1 MTYTHQHIVET
12 PSRSDLFT
20 DIAYSVVKSSPDVIL
35 IINALGTIVAINDR
49 CESLLGYE
57 AKELLGKTVETLIPE
72 RYPNHAAM
80 RQKYQQC
87 PIARVM
93 GDRPVLYALHKSGVQ
108 IPVNIAL
115 SPLETEETQE
125 KLIQAVIR
133 DAMPQWISQ
142 RTQHLQTVAMNAAAS
157 GIVITDFRGVIE
169 WVNPA
174 VAQMTGYSI
183 HELIGQHTRMLKS
196 GEHDASF
203 FKDLWETVKA
213 GNTWFGEI
221 TNRRKDGTLYY
232 EEQHISPVPDEEGN
246 ITHFIAIKQDV
257 TDRKIA
263 EMKLREANEKLM
275 HHLKK
280 VEFLQKK
287 LRAQSIRDPLTNLF
301 NRRYL
306 SETLKREIS
315 RAKRDHTA
323 LSAIA
328 IDVDGFKKINDTYGH
343 AVGDN
348 VLKMLAKVMLSLTR
362 EADIACRLGGDEF
375 LIVMPGALSQVAK
388 QRAEDIRLL
397 FLHEQTSEYNNPDD
411 PLCSLSIGVTQLHD
425 NETSDSFLQRS
436 DQALYQAKQGGRN
449 RVVENA

>member
-1 MTYTHQHIVET
+1 MTHPRQDVTET
-12 PSRSDLFT
+12 SSRSDLFS

-35 IINALGTIVAINDR
+35 IVNALGTIVAINDR
-49 CESLLGYE
+49 CEALLGYTPR
-57 AKELLGKTVETLIPE
+57 ELLGQTVETLIPAC
-72 RYPNHAAM
+72 YQDHAEM
-80 RQKYQQC
+80 RSKYQQH

-93 GDRPVLYALHKSGVQ
+93 GERPVLCALHKSGVQ
-108 IPVNIAL
+108 VPVNIAL
-115 SPLETEETQE
+115 SPLEAEGTQD

-142 RTQHLQTVAMNAAAS
+142 RTQQLQAIAMNAAAS
-157 GIVITDFRGVIE
+157 GIMITDIRGVIE

-174 VAQMTGYSI
+174 IAQMTGYSI
-183 HELIGQHTRMLKS
+183 HELIGQHTRILKS
-196 GEHDASF
+196 GEHDVSF
-203 FKDLWETVKA
+203 FKDLWKNVKA

-232 EEQHISPVPDEEGN
+232 EEQHISPVRDEEGH

-263 EMKLREANEKLM
+263 EMKLREANEKLI

-280 VEFLQKK
+280 VESLQKK

-328 IDVDGFKKINDTYGH
+328 IDVDSFKKINDTHGH

-348 VLKMLAKVMLSLTR
+348 VLKMLAKVILNLTR
-362 EADIACRLGGDEF
+362 EGDIACRLGGDEF
-375 LIVMPGALSQVAK
+375 LIVMPGAISSVAK
-388 QRAEDIRLL
+388 QRAEEIRLL
-397 FLHEQTSEYNNPDD
+397 FLQEQPSEYNDSND
-411 PLCSLSIGVTQLHD
+411 PLCSLSIGVTQLHEG
-425 NETSDSFLQRS
+425 ETSDLFLQRS
-436 DQALYQAKQGGRN
+436 DRALYQAKQEGRN
-449 RVVENA
+449 RVVEYA